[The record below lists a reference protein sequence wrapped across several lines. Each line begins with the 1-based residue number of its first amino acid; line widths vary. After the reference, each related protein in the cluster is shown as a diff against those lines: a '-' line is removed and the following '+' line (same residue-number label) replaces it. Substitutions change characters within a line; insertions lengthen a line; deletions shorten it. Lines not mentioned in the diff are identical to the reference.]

1 MKKTGNLTI
10 NVIPEWERIDTVRKS
25 TREFLLNHKLED
37 DDTDA
42 VVMIASELAENA
54 IKYGNFDPDDT
65 IRFSV
70 EVADRKITVE
80 VENRIDRQENVHWK
94 NLDKTIQWIRGFQT
108 PFQAYIERLKLV
120 STSKI
125 DESGLGLVRIAYEG
139 QGILDFF
146 INRSDQ
152 VAVSAVYQLQGA
164 NRELQ

>member
-1 MKKTGNLTI
+1 MRKTGQLTLS
-10 NVIPEWERIDTVRKS
+10 VIPEWERIDTVRRS
-25 TREFLLNHKLED
+25 TKEFLADHHLGE

-54 IKYGNFDPDDT
+54 IKYGNFKDDET
-65 IRFSV
+65 IKFSV
-70 EVADRKITVE
+70 ELADRKITVE
-80 VENRIDRQENVHWK
+80 VENKIDREENAHWK

-108 PFQAYIERLKLV
+108 PFQAYIERLRQV
-120 STSKI
+120 STSKS

-146 INRSDQ
+146 INRSDE

-164 NRELQ
+164 NREQQ

>member
-1 MKKTGNLTI
+1 MKTPGNLTLS
-10 NVIPEWERIDTVRKS
+10 VIPEWERIDMVRKT
-25 TREFLLNHKLED
+25 TREFLTEHNVED

-54 IKYGNFDPDDT
+54 IKYGNFDPEDT
-65 IRFSV
+65 IRFSID
-70 EVADRKITVE
+70 VADRRITVE
-80 VENRIDRQENVHWK
+80 VENKIDRDGNAHWK

-108 PFQAYIERLKLV
+108 PFQAYIERLKQV
-120 STSKI
+120 STSKN

-146 INRSDQ
+146 INRTDQ

-164 NRELQ
+164 YHV

>member
-1 MKKTGNLTI
+1 MKAMTNLTI
-10 NVIPEWERIDTVRKS
+10 NVAPEWERIDMVRKS
-25 TREFLLNHKLED
+25 TKDFLSGHNLGI

-54 IKYGNFDPDDT
+54 IKYGNFDGDDK

-70 EVADRKITVE
+70 DVADRRITVE
-80 VENRIDRQENVHWK
+80 VENRIDREANAHWK

-108 PFQAYIERLKLV
+108 PFQAYIERLKQV
-120 STSKI
+120 STSKN

-152 VAVSAVYQLQGA
+152 VAVSAVYQLHGG
-164 NRELQ
+164 NRES